1 MHQCRRDSFQTLVS
15 KNQEQNDP
23 GIVMGTVFR
32 NELVW
37 LTKSL
42 ALGSTIVYRGQ
53 LIMVERG
60 CFAIYAAG

>member
-53 LIMVERG
+53 LIKVERG